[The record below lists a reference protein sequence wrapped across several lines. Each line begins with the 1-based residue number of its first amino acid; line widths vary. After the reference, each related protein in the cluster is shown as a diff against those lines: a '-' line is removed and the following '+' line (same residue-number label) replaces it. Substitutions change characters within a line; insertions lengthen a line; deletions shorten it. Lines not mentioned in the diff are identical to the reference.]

1 MQYAW
6 ISLFG
11 VLIADLYVRLL
22 ANGVFSDPRFF

>member
-22 ANGVFSDPRFF
+22 ANGVLSDPRFF